1 MKKISSKLLKLEN
14 YEGNM
19 NQNYIK
25 EPIRV
30 FGYCRTSNVDDIPEK
45 SIDEQIKIIN
55 AYAKNK
61 NWAINHFFIDERRA
75 IPRLRGLHRV
85 IHPSEFQRMFDECK
99 ENDVVITASIDR
111 IFGEVREAKILITR
125 LKNLN
130 VQLSIA
136 DIDENLTT
144 NGSYL
149 FLSKLLD
156 AFIQR
161 DLLSARRRHVHRQ
174 MEESF
179 RFRGGVNAIGFS
191 VEVKEDKKYLKV
203 NEKEKKILEFIKE
216 QRKLR
221 NEELIKTDRKQS
233 ENYSLEKIYQSL
245 YQTFDMEDIDKEITN
260 SEGKVMRLKRFSRA
274 TLHRLLSD
282 NPNNVDAR
290 LEQIKKHQDNQ
301 DNK

>member
-1 MKKISSKLLKLEN
+1 MK
-14 YEGNM
+14 
-19 NQNYIK
+19 Q
-25 EPIRV
+25 PIRV
-30 FGYCRTSNVDDIPEK
+30 FGYCRTSNFEDIPEK
-45 SIDEQIKIIN
+45 TIEEQRKVIET
-55 AYAKNK
+55 YATSK
-61 NWAINHFFIDERRA
+61 NWTISHFFIDEKRA
-75 IPRLRGLHRV
+75 IPRLRRQ
-85 IHPSEFQRMFDECK
+85 IYRDMNPSQFQRMFDECK
-99 ENDVVITASIDR
+99 ENDVVVTASIDR
-111 IFGEVREAKILITR
+111 VFGEVREAKILITR

-144 NGSYL
+144 NGSYI

-161 DLLSARRRHVHRQ
+161 DLLSARRRSVHRQ
-174 MEESF
+174 LGEDF

-191 VEVKEDKKYLKV
+191 VEVKDDKKYLKV
-203 NEKEKKILEFIKE
+203 NEKEKMILEFIKE

-245 YQTFDMEDIDKEITN
+245 YQTFDMQDIDKEITN

-282 NPNNVDAR
+282 NPNNVEAR
-290 LEQIKKHQDNQ
+290 LEQIKKHQENEGK
-301 DNK
+301 N